1 MQKISSLHGQMEALC
16 SKELGITAEL
26 FWVVSYSLSIQSEC
40 CYYFPGLGTEIRELV
55 KSQ

>member
-26 FWVVSYSLSIQSEC
+26 FWVVSYALSIQSEC
-40 CYYFPGLGTEIRELV
+40 C
-55 KSQ
+55 